1 MIKKMELR
9 HPLWLRLLHW
19 SNMISITLL
28 CLTGFYIHAPQTFR
42 LFSNMNNPRMLH
54 FAMAYLLTIGLVMRI
69 YFAIATK
76 DYKNIVYQ
84 PIKDTMKLPS
94 MLLYYTFFK
103 KSHPYY
109 GKYNPG
115 QKAMYTGW
123 VFMALLQIITGFVLY
138 MPNTF
143 AAVGGFMGGLVAVRL
158 IHYIV
163 TWLFVLSV
171 MAHVY
176 LDMSEGIPVLM
187 SMFTGK
193 MPADFDHGTH
203 EDVPGHVLEVPG
215 KGIGA

>member
-1 MIKKMELR
+1 MELR

-19 SNMISITLL
+19 WNMVSILLL
-28 CLTGFYIHAPQTFR
+28 CLTGYSIHSPQTIH
-42 LFSNMNNPRMLH
+42 LFGSMSNARMIH
-54 FAMAYLLTIGLVMRI
+54 FVMGYVLLIGLVMRI
-69 YFAIATK
+69 YFAMVTK

-94 MLLYYTFFK
+94 MLKYYLFLA
-103 KSHPYY
+103 KSHPFY

-123 VFMALLQIITGFVLY
+123 VFMALIQIITGFILY

-143 AAVGGFMGGLVAVRL
+143 MALGGLLGGLMTVRL

-163 TWLFVLSV
+163 TWLFVLTIL
-171 MAHVY
+171 AHVY
-176 LDMSEGIPVLM
+176 LDMSEGVPVLM
-187 SMFTGK
+187 SMVTGE

-203 EDVPGHVLEVPG
+203 EGIDGHAVDMGG
-215 KGIGA
+215 KGISA